1 MGFPMISSDVPP
13 KKRTR
18 RKKQVWR
25 VGDIVAVR
33 LSDGSRRL
41 GQVVA
46 HQPKQFLSSVVC
58 GFTLVEAPVEGEPC
72 PGAER
77 SAFIA
82 VKHVTPELLDSGEW
96 SVIGHTDVPDFAT
109 LVDARTLT
117 GAVGIGT
124 QISGSGL
131 AVRFL
136 EACMGL
142 RPWDE
147 MHDPAYY
154 DAWLLLPSMKPER
167 LIYAKTGMPTHAGP
181 AQSLQGSGDANLARK
196 RIPVGRS
203 HGETQVRFGH
213 PTLGCD
219 GLQKDE

>member
-1 MGFPMISSDVPP
+1 MIISGVPP

-18 RKKQVWR
+18 RKKQVWK
-25 VGDIVAVR
+25 VGDIVAVP

-46 HQPKQFLSSVVC
+46 HQPKQFLGSVVC

-72 PGAER
+72 PVAER

-82 VKHVTPELLDSGEW
+82 VKHVTPELLDGGVW
-96 SVIGHTDVPDFAT
+96 PVISHADVPDIAM

-124 QISGSGL
+124 QITGSGL

-154 DAWLLLPSMKPER
+154 DAWLLLPSMKPKGV
-167 LIYAKTGMPTHAGP
+167 IYAKTGTPPHAAL
-181 AQSLQGSGDANLARK
+181 AQSLQDTSDAHPVRK
-196 RIPVGRS
+196 RVPVERS
-203 HGETQVRFGH
+203 YGETQVRSGQ
-213 PTLGCD
+213 PTRDL
-219 GLQKDE
+219 